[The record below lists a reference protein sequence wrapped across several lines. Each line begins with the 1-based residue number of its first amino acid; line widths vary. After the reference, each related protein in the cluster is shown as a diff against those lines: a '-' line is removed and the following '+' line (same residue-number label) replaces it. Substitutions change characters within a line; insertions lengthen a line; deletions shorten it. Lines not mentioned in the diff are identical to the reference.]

1 MFEAKGEGILSW
13 CADDN
18 FILEDDLAPDFEVLY
33 INSGFYFAVQSMLYL
48 KLLASNDVL
57 VANTVL
63 KIDGVAVTTL
73 LALCG
78 ICGGRFCLGSPDNS
92 GLLDVCVKLNCKK
105 SREIFIKLMDFIII
119 LTKSRVFFIKFT
131 EYGTITKSLGFFL

>member
-1 MFEAKGEGILSW
+1 MIVDSLFLDFMQASTSMFEAKGEGILSW

-63 KIDGVAVTTL
+63 KNRWCGSNHTFGFVWNLWREVL
-73 LALCG
+73 FGLA
-78 ICGGRFCLGSPDNS
+78 RQ
-92 GLLDVCVKLNCKK
+92 
-105 SREIFIKLMDFIII
+105 
-119 LTKSRVFFIKFT
+119 
-131 EYGTITKSLGFFL
+131 

>member
-1 MFEAKGEGILSW
+1 MIVDSLFLDFVQASTSMFEAKGEGILSW

-18 FILEDDLAPDFEVLY
+18 FILEDDLAPDFEVQY

-92 GLLDVCVKLNCKK
+92 GLL
-105 SREIFIKLMDFIII
+105 
-119 LTKSRVFFIKFT
+119 
-131 EYGTITKSLGFFL
+131 EYQLEYWI